1 MTRICPGEN
10 PIYQPSLEPIKDGV
24 GGGWAVNEEQSFHR
38 DLKYWVT
45 KLSKEYL
52 CFEMTMRKSY
62 LYQRGLGG
70 FLN

>member
-1 MTRICPGEN
+1 MTCICPGEN
-10 PIYQPSLEPIKDGV
+10 PIYQPSPEPIKDGV
-24 GGGWAVNEEQSFHR
+24 GGGWTVNEEQSFYR

-45 KLSKEYL
+45 ELSKEYL
-52 CFEMTMRKSY
+52 CFEMTMRKSC